1 MERMLAD
8 FRGEGD
14 ACRLSCCLEATAR
27 RDPQLLMRGG
37 VEGAV
42 VVVVVVVAILVVAVV
57 GAADAVANLQ
67 ERPKR
72 GEWGTRLE

>member
-1 MERMLAD
+1 MA
-8 FRGEGD
+8 EGD
-14 ACRLSCCLEATAR
+14 ACRLSCCPEAPAR
-27 RDPQLLMRGG
+27 RDPQWLMRGG

>member
-1 MERMLAD
+1 MANER
-8 FRGEGD
+8 
-14 ACRLSCCLEATAR
+14 
-27 RDPQLLMRGG
+27 G

-72 GEWGTRLE
+72 GEGGTRLE

>member
-1 MERMLAD
+1 
-8 FRGEGD
+8 
-14 ACRLSCCLEATAR
+14 
-27 RDPQLLMRGG
+27 MRGG

>member
-1 MERMLAD
+1 MESN
-8 FRGEGD
+8 RG
-14 ACRLSCCLEATAR
+14 R
-27 RDPQLLMRGG
+27 

>member
-1 MERMLAD
+1 M
-8 FRGEGD
+8 
-14 ACRLSCCLEATAR
+14 S
-27 RDPQLLMRGG
+27 G
-37 VEGAV
+37 VGRVSGVLV
-42 VVVVVVVAILVVAVV
+42 VGVVVVAILVVAVV

>member
-1 MERMLAD
+1 
-8 FRGEGD
+8 
-14 ACRLSCCLEATAR
+14 
-27 RDPQLLMRGG
+27 MRGG
-37 VEGAV
+37 VEGAVV

-57 GAADAVANLQ
+57 GAADAVADCL